1 MTPTLPTSPLY
12 TSPVL
17 AGWRDA
23 AGEEWSRYTNHAFVL
38 GLADGTLPTA
48 SFHHY
53 LIQDYIFL
61 VHFTRA
67 WAMAVVKSES
77 LDEMKIAASTV
88 DALVNHEMKLHVE
101 TCKKIGISED
111 QLFKAEEALENLAYT
126 RFVMD
131 AALSGDFLDLM
142 TALAPCIF
150 GYGVIGA
157 NVSKSA
163 SSTTPYQDWINTY
176 AGDEYQGLCDTLGD
190 MVEKAAKARLGQ
202 QPTTSPRWANL
213 CKRFHTATRL
223 EIAFWD
229 MGFRG
234 PQ

>member
-1 MTPTLPTSPLY
+1 MSIALY

-17 AGWRDA
+17 ARWSQA
-23 AGEEWSRYTNHAFVL
+23 SGEDWSAYTDHAFVR

-48 SFHHY
+48 NFHHY

-67 WAMAVVKSES
+67 WAMAVVKSDS
-77 LDEMKIAASTV
+77 LEEMKLAATTV
-88 DALVNHEMKLHVE
+88 DALVNVEMPFHIE

-111 QLFKAEEALENLAYT
+111 QLYSAEEVFENLAYT

-131 AALSGDFLDLM
+131 AGLSGDFLDLM
-142 TALAPCIF
+142 AALAPCVF

-157 NVSKSA
+157 ALAKSA
-163 SSTTPYQDWINTY
+163 APDTPYQEWIDTY
-176 AGDEYQGLCDTLGD
+176 AGEEYQGLCDVLGT
-190 MVEKAAKARLGQ
+190 MVENAALARLGPNPEQ
-202 QPTTSPRWANL
+202 NPRWAAL

-223 EIAFWD
+223 EVNFWQ
-229 MGFRG
+229 MGLRG
-234 PQ
+234 Q

>member
-1 MTPTLPTSPLY
+1 MSEALY
-12 TSPVL
+12 TSPTL
-17 AGWRDA
+17 ARWRDA
-23 AGEEWSRYTNHAFVL
+23 AGEDWLHYTDHKFVL
-38 GLADGTLPTA
+38 GLADGTLPPA
-48 SFHHY
+48 RFHHY

-67 WAMAVVKSES
+67 WAMAVVKSDS
-77 LDEMKIAASTV
+77 LEEMKIAASTV
-88 DALVNHEMKLHVE
+88 DALVNHEMQLHVE

-111 QLFKAEEALENLAYT
+111 QLYEAEEALENLAYT

-142 TALAPCIF
+142 AALAPCIF

-157 NVSKSA
+157 ALSKSA
-163 SSTTPYQDWINTY
+163 VTDTPYQEWIDTY
-176 AGDEYQGLCDTLGD
+176 AGSEYQSLCDTLGA
-190 MVEKAAKARLGQ
+190 MIEKAAQARLGHHPDQ
-202 QPTTSPRWANL
+202 NPRWTQL
-213 CKRFHTATRL
+213 CNRFHTATRL

-234 PQ
+234 E